1 MLCTGGNWTCVH
13 IDDPRP
19 PQFRLP
25 SLQKCLEIKPSQL
38 IRSVLNFKYEAN
50 KQDNEDNCD
59 SFDNMP
65 PLEDV
70 SEVCLE
76 CITKC

>member
-25 SLQKCLEIKPSQL
+25 SLRKCLEIKPSQL

-50 KQDNEDNCD
+50 KQDNGDSCD
-59 SFDNMP
+59 FLDDLP

-76 CITKC
+76 SITKC